1 MEMMHVMSSMYRRM
15 SSRDGVGDCILKDG
29 MRDRCSSTAR

>member
-1 MEMMHVMSSMYRRM
+1 MEMMQAMSSMYRMM
-15 SSRDGVGDCILKDG
+15 SNRDGVGDCMLKDG

>member
-1 MEMMHVMSSMYRRM
+1 MEVMQVMSSMYRMM
-15 SSRDGVGDCILKDG
+15 SSIDGVGDWMLKDG